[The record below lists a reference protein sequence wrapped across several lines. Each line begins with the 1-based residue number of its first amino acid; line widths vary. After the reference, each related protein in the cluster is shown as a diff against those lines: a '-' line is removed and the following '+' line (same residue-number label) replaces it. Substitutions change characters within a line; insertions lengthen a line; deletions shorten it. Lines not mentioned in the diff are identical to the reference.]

1 MKIKWLG
8 HASFLIRLADKR
20 VYIDPYAISGSHKP
34 ADLILLTHEHYEHCD
49 ASSIKKLT
57 KTGTHILGSANAAKR
72 IAGCGILRCGD
83 GVHLDDVAIKAVPS
97 YNIGKHYHP
106 KGVGVGYVIEQEGK
120 SIYHAG
126 DTDLI
131 PEMKTLK
138 DITVALLPIGGTYT
152 MNADEATEAAKIIKP
167 KIAVPMH
174 YGTVHGSRFSA
185 DRFKSRVEKE
195 TDIKVEFLEEEPL
208 WI

>member
-20 VYIDPYAISGSHKP
+20 MYIDPYAIRGIPKA

-49 ASSIKKLT
+49 PSSIKKLM
-57 KTGTHILGSANAAKR
+57 KSGTHILGSANAAKR

-83 GVHLDDVAIKAVPS
+83 SVHLDDVAIKAVPS

-106 KGVGVGYVIEQEGK
+106 IGSGVGYVIEHEGK
-120 SIYHAG
+120 KVYHAG

-131 PEMKTLK
+131 PEMHALK

-152 MNADEATEAAKIIKP
+152 MNADEATEAAKLINP
-167 KIAVPMH
+167 KIVVPMH
-174 YGTVHGSRFSA
+174 YGTAHGSRFSA
-185 DRFKSRVEKE
+185 DRFKSRIEKE
-195 TDIKVEFLEEEPL
+195 TEIKVEFLEEEPL

>member
-126 DTDLI
+126 DTDL
-131 PEMKTLK
+131 
-138 DITVALLPIGGTYT
+138 